1 MTDIFR
7 IPKLAETANGTV
19 TVVHWGQA
27 GGLLFRA
34 GDHLILNEDRPDGLL
49 VLCPRG
55 WGNPMLG
62 RHNQGELVAEP
73 SGAPASP
80 LRWEVA
86 GSVSAIE
93 RDLERGGIDSGRW
106 WTAIR
111 VECSDIAVMANAR
124 GMFESGWMNSTEV
137 DEVCRRA
144 AIAPELAGVSVAV
157 AAADSQALAES
168 LLENTR
174 TGRLRFQLR
183 SILPL
188 EGATGVVFEGP
199 WKRYRDTGR
208 HWAENDTHVARVAQP
223 RRMAASGGSR
233 VQLSLFGDI
242 ASADG

>member
-7 IPKLAETANGTV
+7 IPKLAETADGTI

-27 GGLLFRA
+27 GGLLFRV

-62 RHNQGELVAEP
+62 RHNQGDLIAEP

-93 RDLERGGIDSGRW
+93 RDLERGGIGPGRW

-111 VECSDIAVMANAR
+111 IECTDIAVMASAR
-124 GMFESGWMNSTEV
+124 GMFESGWMTSSEV

-144 AIAPELAGVSVAV
+144 AVAPELAGVSVAV
-157 AAADSQALAES
+157 AAADSQASAES

-183 SILPL
+183 AILPM

-199 WKRYRDTGR
+199 WKRYRDTAR
-208 HWAENDTHVARVAQP
+208 HWSENETNDVRVPQRRRVA
-223 RRMAASGGSR
+223 AGGGSR

-242 ASADG
+242 ASVDG